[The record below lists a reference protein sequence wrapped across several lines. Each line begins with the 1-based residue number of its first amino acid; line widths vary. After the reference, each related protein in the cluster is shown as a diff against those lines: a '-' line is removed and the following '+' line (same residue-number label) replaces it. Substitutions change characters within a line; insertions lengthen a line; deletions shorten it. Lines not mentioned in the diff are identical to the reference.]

1 MTSTHKV
8 YQSSTSCPVRS
19 KREAV
24 LIVGHSDG
32 WIQVFAEKSVDVRIE
47 MLPHSTT
54 PEAEVLAEEYVGL
67 SLPKRYRDVYWPS
80 MQRAAD
86 MMRLV
91 LPSDIARRDW
101 ELDFLKALDSAG
113 EILRGDARQERKIWM
128 L

>member
-8 YQSSTSCPVRS
+8 YQSSTSCPVRP

-24 LIVGHSDG
+24 LVVVHSNG
-32 WIQVFAEKSVDVRIE
+32 WIQAFAERHVDIRIE
-47 MLPHSTT
+47 MLPHSITT
-54 PEAEVLAEEYVGL
+54 EAEVLAEEYVGL
-67 SLPKRYRDVYWPS
+67 SLPKRYRDVYWPRL
-80 MQRAAD
+80 QRATD
-86 MMRLV
+86 RMRLV

>member
-1 MTSTHKV
+1 MTYTPKV
-8 YQSSTSCPVRS
+8 YQSITSYQTRP

-24 LIVGHSDG
+24 LVVGHSDG

-47 MLPHSTT
+47 MLPHSIT

>member
-1 MTSTHKV
+1 MTYTPKV
-8 YQSSTSCPVRS
+8 YQSITSYQTRP

-24 LIVGHSDG
+24 LVVVQSDG

-47 MLPHSTT
+47 MLPNSIT

-67 SLPKRYRDVYWPS
+67 SLPKQYRDVYWPS

-86 MMRLV
+86 MMRFV